1 MQTDS
6 INARTIHCLRVIGAE
21 VQELRRVVE
30 VEASREM
37 HHLRVIGT
45 EIQKLRFLLEAEA
58 SRGLNR
64 SVTEVQ
70 PLSED
75 TVDNADRSED

>member
-1 MQTDS
+1 MDS
-6 INARTIHCLRVIGAE
+6 INTRTIHCLRVIGAE
-21 VQELRRVVE
+21 
-30 VEASREM
+30 
-37 HHLRVIGT
+37 
-45 EIQKLRFLLEAEA
+45 IQKLRFLLETEA
-58 SRGLNR
+58 SRESNR

>member
-1 MQTDS
+1 MDS

-37 HHLRVIGT
+37 QHLRVIGT
-45 EIQKLRFLLEAEA
+45 EIQKLRCLLEAEA
-58 SRGLNR
+58 SRE
-64 SVTEVQ
+64 TKVQ
-70 PLSED
+70 PFSED

>member
-1 MQTDS
+1 MDS
-6 INARTIHCLRVIGAE
+6 INTRTIHCLRVIGAE

-45 EIQKLRFLLEAEA
+45 EIQKLRCLLETEA
-58 SRGLNR
+58 SRGSNR
-64 SVTEVQ
+64 SASKVQ

>member
-1 MQTDS
+1 MDD
-6 INARTIHCLRVIGAE
+6 INERITHCLRVIGAE
-21 VQELRRVVE
+21 VHELRRVVE

-37 HHLRVIGT
+37 HCLRVIGT
-45 EIQKLRFLLEAEA
+45 EIQKLRCLMEVET
-58 SRGLNR
+58 SRETNR
-64 SVTEVQ
+64 SDVEVQ

>member
-1 MQTDS
+1 MDS
-6 INARTIHCLRVIGAE
+6 INTRTSHCLRVIGAE
-21 VQELRRVVE
+21 VQELRRVLE
-30 VEASREM
+30 VKAIREM
-37 HHLRVIGT
+37 HCLRVIGA
-45 EIQKLRFLLEAEA
+45 EIQKLRCLMEEEA
-58 SRGLNR
+58 SRESNR

>member
-1 MQTDS
+1 MDD
-6 INARTIHCLRVIGAE
+6 INERITHCLRVIGAE

-37 HHLRVIGT
+37 HCLRVIGT
-45 EIQKLRFLLEAEA
+45 EIQKLRCLMEEEA
-58 SRGLNR
+58 SRESNR

-75 TVDNADRSED
+75 TVDNADRSEN